1 MKKERRKYLTHLFL
15 YAKLFSYSLFRMSV
29 SLVPSLESSKKPQ
42 WEPSIHIDNKL
53 VLEYLDEQLLN
64 EYVSL
69 RQEYPYDLI
78 PSQDI
83 APDTWEKMDRIKELE
98 SLALKRFRDAL
109 RMAREN
115 TRERVNETLAA

>member
-1 MKKERRKYLTHLFL
+1 MLKYIRIYILHM
-15 YAKLFSYSLFRMSV
+15 AV
-29 SLVPSLESSKKPQ
+29 SLTPSLDSSKKQ
-42 WEPSIHIDNKL
+42 KWEPSIHIDNKL

-69 RQEYPYDLI
+69 RKEYPYDLI

-98 SLALKRFRDAL
+98 SLALERFRDAL
-109 RMAREN
+109 RMAREH